1 MRPEQFAEV
10 ISNCRAQAALLAES
24 LNQCFDTKYELEF
37 GLEMPLESAAAQL
50 DMPGLLVGIAVGS
63 SAFLLA
69 LPAELLPPWHKAPNA
84 SQASRLATLAMEW
97 SLNCPPLDMEAGEST
112 TCKSGELWKTIQ
124 RCGPLPDALGVPC
137 AVSGEHAQIWLVGP
151 VSSMPSEQAA
161 ASGEAEPEAE
171 ARGPRSYPSPPP
183 SARPAAPDEPR
194 VNRILKLPV
203 TLIVQ
208 LAHKRI
214 ELGQLQSLSP
224 GALVTF
230 DKSCEELLELYV
242 NNSLYC
248 RGEAVKVG
256 EKFGLKVNEVSSP
269 QRRLQSL
276 IGKS

>member
-10 ISNCRAQAALLAES
+10 ISNCRAQAGLLAES

-37 GLEMPLESAAAQL
+37 GLEMPLESAQVQL

-63 SAFLLA
+63 GAFLLA

-112 TCKSGELWKTIQ
+112 TRKSGVLWQTIQ
-124 RCGPLPDALGVPC
+124 DCSPLPEALGVPC
-137 AVSGEHAQIWLVGP
+137 AVSGGHHQIWLIGP
-151 VSSMPSEQAA
+151 VNSIPSEQAA
-161 ASGEAEPEAE
+161 PPVEAETA

-208 LAHKRI
+208 LANKRI